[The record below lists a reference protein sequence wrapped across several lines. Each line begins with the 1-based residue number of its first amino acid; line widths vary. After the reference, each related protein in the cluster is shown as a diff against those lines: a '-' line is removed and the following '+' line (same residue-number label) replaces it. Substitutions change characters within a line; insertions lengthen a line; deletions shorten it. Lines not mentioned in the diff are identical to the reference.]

1 LYECETKGFAGKA
14 CWKLLKIKGDKTR
27 GIAKARM
34 MSGSGGGEFEASQPR
49 IAYYYLMSNKN

>member
-1 LYECETKGFAGKA
+1 MFAGKA

-34 MSGSGGGEFEASQPR
+34 MGGSGGGEFEASQPR